1 MLERPNERDKI
12 IAYLLSNT
20 PGELAV
26 AGEATAL
33 RLLISLA
40 PLVVI
45 FDLTVI
51 RIAELTGV
59 LPIVSMH
66 REQQSREYIT

>member
-1 MLERPNERDKI
+1 MLERPNERGQI
-12 IAYLLSNT
+12 ITHFLFNT

-26 AGEATAL
+26 TGEVTAL
-33 RLLISLA
+33 RLFISLA

-51 RIAELTGV
+51 FIAELTGG
-59 LPIVSMH
+59 LLTVSVEM
-66 REQQSREYIT
+66 RRALA